1 MLTKKVPKSTEIY
14 KCEIC
19 GFVNVRKSQF
29 ERHLNTRKHKILTTQ
44 DEKGPIALYVCE
56 CGKSYKHRQS
66 LFTHKKKC
74 NITEEICI
82 NTNKISD
89 IVSLNDDKELNNK
102 ELNNKELNNKE
113 LKDLVCQLITEN
125 NEIKSKLIKENTDLM
140 HHINNI
146 IPKIG
151 NNNVTNNIINQ
162 KFNIQIFLN
171 EHCKNALNINE
182 FVKTIKIETANI
194 NLVEKHN
201 LETYV
206 SSAIIENI
214 NKLGIYQRPV
224 HCTDIK
230 RETLY
235 IKNNDNWEKDNDKIT
250 IKKALQDVSTEQFVG
265 LKKWIQDNPDI
276 NDNEEK
282 QHCFATLLSSIGKDN
297 NKKVIKNICNNTYIK
312 DLII

>member
-1 MLTKKVPKSTEIY
+1 MLTKKVPKSSDFY
-14 KCEIC
+14 RCELC
-19 GFVNVRKSQF
+19 GFVNIRKSQY
-29 ERHLNTRKHKILTTQ
+29 ERHINTRKHKILTSTN
-44 DEKGPIALYVCE
+44 EKGSLALFVCE
-56 CGKSYKHRQS
+56 CGKGYKHRQS

-74 NITEEICI
+74 NIVDEINI
-82 NTNKISD
+82 DQNMVSKSGDDITN
-89 IVSLNDDKELNNK
+89 VYDKNVPDKFNNK
-102 ELNNKELNNKE
+102 A
-113 LKDLVCQLITEN
+113 LKDMVCQLITEN
-125 NEIKSKLIKENTDLM
+125 NEIKSKLIKENTELM
-140 HHINNI
+140 QQINNI

-151 NNNVTNNIINQ
+151 NNNVTTNIINQ

-182 FVKTIKIETANI
+182 FVKTIKIETADI

-201 LETYV
+201 LETYL

-235 IKNNDNWEKDNDKIT
+235 IKNNDNWEKDNDKLT
-250 IKKALQDVSTEQFVG
+250 IKKALQDVSTEQFIG
-265 LKKWIQDNPDI
+265 IKKWIKDNPDL
-276 NDNEEK
+276 NENEEK
-282 QHCFATLLSSIGKDN
+282 QEYFATLLSSLGKDN